1 MDWRLP
7 DQPHAESHDWG
18 DTVRDSSSDIRSSSP
33 RLSTRPAII
42 SLNDLPNCVS
52 SDIRL
57 FADNC
62 LLYRTIHSQQ
72 DAAILQEDL
81 NMLQQWEAKWLMSLN
96 PGKCEVLR
104 VTNKRKHIIHTH
116 YKIHGMI
123 LDTVDKTKYLGVT
136 IQSKLNSKPHIHN
149 ITKKANSVR
158 AFLQR
163 NLSNCPRPVKEQAYK
178 TYVRPILEYA
188 CTVWDPHT
196 KELTSQL
203 EMVQRRAARF
213 VTADYRRRHSVTVL
227 LNQLQWQ
234 TLLQRRTH
242 SKVTMLYRIHHQ
254 LVAIPASPPYSYIIL
269 QHYKPWPPSAAA
281 TTSLPHQLLPALL
294 LP

>member
-1 MDWRLP
+1 MYRINVSTIRIVSLIRYTRL
-7 DQPHAESHDWG
+7 
-18 DTVRDSSSDIRSSSP
+18 
-33 RLSTRPAII
+33 
-42 SLNDLPNCVS
+42 
-52 SDIRL
+52 
-57 FADNC
+57 
-62 LLYRTIHSQQ
+62 
-72 DAAILQEDL
+72 
-81 NMLQQWEAKWLMSLN
+81 
-96 PGKCEVLR
+96 
-104 VTNKRKHIIHTH
+104 

-136 IQSKLNSKPHIHN
+136 IQSKLNWKPHIHN

-188 CTVWDPHT
+188 STVWDPHT

-213 VTADYRRRHSVTVL
+213 VTADYHRRHSVTL
-227 LNQLQWQ
+227 MLNQLQWQ

-254 LVAIPASPPYSYIIL
+254 LVAIPATLDTLYHIL
-269 QHYKPWPPSAAA
+269 QHFKPWPPSAAA
-281 TTSLPHQLLPALL
+281 TTPLPHQLLPALL